1 MAAPW
6 QLDHEAAA
14 AQRDGDVLAESAG
27 GQRGRCGGGLPG
39 AADGAS
45 GPAGRGALGGR
56 GRVTSRSTTG
66 AQPARRRTLARES
79 VTYKSSFDF
88 SFDRP
93 RAVRALVLGARP
105 RREGEGGSL
114 FKSLAPSLSAMQH
127 ACSTASGTACATAY
141 SCIQASCYLGKYVSI
156 LADRSSHRRYTY
168 SRPRGTVAQLSH
180 LARLAW
186 DVCLSA

>member
-1 MAAPW
+1 VRERGHEEGGDFKAVIECDARMAQCHSTTTRMTGGERMAAPW

-27 GQRGRCGGGLPG
+27 GRRGRCGGGLPG

-93 RAVRALVLGARP
+93 RAVRALVGARP

-114 FKSLAPSLSAMQH
+114 LHLRFRP
-127 ACSTASGTACATAY
+127 CSMRVALPVALLVLQRTAVYKRPVISENTF
-141 SCIQASCYLGKYVSI
+141 
-156 LADRSSHRRYTY
+156 RY
-168 SRPRGTVAQLSH
+168 
-180 LARLAW
+180 
-186 DVCLSA
+186 